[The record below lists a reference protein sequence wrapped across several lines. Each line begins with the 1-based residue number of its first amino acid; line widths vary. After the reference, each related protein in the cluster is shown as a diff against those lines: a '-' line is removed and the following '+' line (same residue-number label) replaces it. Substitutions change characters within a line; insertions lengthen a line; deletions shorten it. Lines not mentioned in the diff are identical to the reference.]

1 MKFLIRLLAVTG
13 LITGLLVSN
22 SRLLAEDFIDM
33 DDLIDI
39 DELSDDNG
47 SGTSDVGIADPF
59 EGINRAIFSFNDG
72 AYKKVFQPFTQ
83 QYVRI
88 IPKEGR
94 KGIAN
99 FFNNLGYPV
108 RLTGSVLQ
116 LKLGRATQETGKFLV
131 NTTAGMAGFMDA
143 AQDFDGLNPEK
154 EDVGQALGSWG
165 FKHGFYIVLPFAG
178 PSSLR
183 DFVGRI
189 GESAVDPISEPWS
202 QVDDSQARL
211 ALQVVDTVNDLPEI
225 IDIYNSITDSAID
238 PYIAVRDG
246 YAQLRA
252 VQVSK

>member
-1 MKFLIRLLAVTG
+1 MNFLIRLLAVVG
-13 LITGLLVSN
+13 SLTGLLIS
-22 SRLLAEDFIDM
+22 SSSLLAEDFIDF
-33 DDLIDI
+33 DDLIDF
-39 DELSDDNG
+39 DEMVDND
-47 SGTSDVGIADPF
+47 SGAPEAEIADPF
-59 EGINRAIFSFNDG
+59 EGINRVIFSFNDG
-72 AYKKVFQPFTQ
+72 AYKKVIQPFTR

-88 IPKEGR
+88 VPIEGR

-99 FFNNLGYPV
+99 FFDNLGYPV
-108 RLTGSVLQ
+108 RLAGSVLQ

-143 AQDFDGLNPEK
+143 AQDFDGLNPEQ
-154 EDVGQALGSWG
+154 EDIGQALGSWG
-165 FKHGFYIVLPFAG
+165 LKHGFYIVLPLAG

-189 GESAVDPISEPWS
+189 GEGAVDPISEPWS
-202 QVDDSQARL
+202 QVDDSQARV
-211 ALQVVDTVNDLPEI
+211 ALQAVDTVNDLPEI
-225 IDIYNSITDSAID
+225 IDIYSSITNSAID